1 MTIPTPG
8 QGPWQPS
15 GPQQTTNQPAW
26 QPGPPAAPPQL
37 GKPLGVAFRYLA
49 LATYLAL
56 GVIIVLSGY
65 VMLLSARG
73 LQWVEALSSGTGSA
87 VEPSGLT
94 AQFHTAST
102 LYLLSFLACAGCF
115 IAWSYTLRRSDRVAP
130 EAMRFAPGWTI
141 GGWFVPILNF
151 FRPLQTMTDL
161 WRGLARPA
169 VPHQVPGQPP
179 LPGLIGGWWAAF
191 LVMSVG
197 GRMLIISVQNLPSTL
212 ETARRA
218 FWAEIAV
225 DTLNIVAGVLAILV
239 VRLITVRAVRTPPVL
254 PGHLWQAPTGGQPSQ
269 SLAGSGA
276 SAPWQLGQ
284 PTPPGYGPG
293 YPPPSASGPGY
304 ATAPMDRPG
313 YPAPSASGPGY
324 PAPSTSGPGY
334 PTGSASGPGYG
345 YPSPAGDAPSGQP
358 PHPGQQQWTPSQ
370 QQWPPSAPS
379 QP

>member
-15 GPQQTTNQPAW
+15 GPQQTPNQPAW
-26 QPGPPAAPPQL
+26 QPGPAAAPPQP

-169 VPHQVPGQPP
+169 VPHQVSGQPP
-179 LPGLIGGWWAAF
+179 VPGLIGGWWAAF

-254 PGHLWQAPTGGQPSQ
+254 PGHPWQAPMVGQRSQ
-269 SLAGSGA
+269 TPAGPGV
-276 SAPWQLGQ
+276 SAAWQPGQ
-284 PTPPGYGPG
+284 PTPPAYGPA

-304 ATAPMDRPG
+304 PTAPMSRPG
-313 YPAPSASGPGY
+313 YPDPSASGPGY
-324 PAPSTSGPGY
+324 PS
-334 PTGSASGPGYG
+334 GSAPGPGYG
-345 YPSPAGDAPSGQP
+345 YSSQAGDAPSGQP
-358 PHPGQQQWTPSQ
+358 SQPAHPGQQQRTPPQ
-370 QQWPPSAPS
+370 QQWPPSAPP